1 MDWEVIK
8 ITIFILLYVGISA
21 VVVWKA
27 IGMSDV

>member
-8 ITIFILLYVGISA
+8 ITIFILLYIGISA

-27 IGMSDV
+27 IGVSE